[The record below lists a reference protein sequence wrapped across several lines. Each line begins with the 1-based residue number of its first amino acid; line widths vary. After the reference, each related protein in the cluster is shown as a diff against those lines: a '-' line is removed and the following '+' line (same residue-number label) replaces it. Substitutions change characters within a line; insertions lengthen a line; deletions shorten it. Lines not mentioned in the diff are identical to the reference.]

1 MSIEPDLV
9 AERVAQLRE
18 TVDRHAT
25 RPVTIVAITKRF
37 GLDAVQA
44 ALAAGVAD
52 VGENYA
58 QELAGK
64 AVEFASMLGPGDS
77 GPRWHFVGHV
87 QRNKVRMVADHVV
100 MWHSVD
106 SLKLGKE
113 IAKRAPGASI
123 MVQVNASGASSQSGV
138 AFEDLDELVAGLRAE
153 DVVVSGLMA
162 IGANDDA
169 TANPRLF
176 RHVRER
182 ADALGLEH
190 CSMGMSGDLEAAL
203 EAGSTMIRIGTGLF
217 GPRPPR

>member
-1 MSIEPDLV
+1 MSIDPDLV
-9 AERVAQLRE
+9 AARVAQLRE

-25 RPVTIVAITKRF
+25 RPVTIVAVTKRF
-37 GLDAVQA
+37 GLDAVRA

-64 AVEFASMLGPGDS
+64 AVEFASALGPDDPA
-77 GPRWHFVGHV
+77 PRWHFVGHV
-87 QRNKVRMVADHVV
+87 QRNKVRMVADHVA

-106 SLKLGKE
+106 SLKLGRE

-123 MVQVNASGASSQSGV
+123 MVQVNASRASSQSGV
-138 AFEDLDELVAGLRAE
+138 AFEDLDELVAGLEAE
-153 DVVVSGLMA
+153 NLVVCGLMA
-162 IGANDDA
+162 MGDNEDHG
-169 TANPRLF
+169 ANPRLF
-176 RHVRER
+176 REVRER
-182 ADALGLEH
+182 ADALGLED

-203 EAGSTMIRIGTGLF
+203 EAGSTMIRVGTGLF